1 MHFKSTFAIEN
12 LATSCAGV
20 GEAAEEMSTFNVVP
34 HIGSPTVGEDL
45 ADGAEILVGLGVL
58 QEELV
63 QVRGVPDP
71 REVHTCAATTFMR
84 PLPLRRTLP
93 FCTLSKTL
101 PFCTGLFVIFNSW
114 TSVYVRS

>member
-1 MHFKSTFAIEN
+1 MYFKSTFAIEN
-12 LATSCAGV
+12 LATSRAGV
-20 GEAAEEMSTFNVVP
+20 REAAEEMSTFNVVP
-34 HIGSPTVGEDL
+34 HIGSPAVGEHL
-45 ADGAEILVGLGVL
+45 ADGAEILVALRVS

-63 QVRGVPDP
+63 EIRGVPDF
-71 REVHTCAATTFMR
+71 REVNTCAATMFMR

-93 FCTLSKTL
+93 FCTVSKTL

>member
-1 MHFKSTFAIEN
+1 MHFKGTFAIED
-12 LATSCAGV
+12 LATSRAGV
-20 GEAAEEMSTFNVVP
+20 REAAEEMSTFNVVP
-34 HIGSPTVGEDL
+34 HIGSPAMGEDL
-45 ADGAEILVGLGVL
+45 TDGAEVLVAFGVS

-63 QVRGVPDP
+63 QIRGVLDL
-71 REVHTCAATTFMR
+71 REVRTCAATTFMR

-93 FCTLSKTL
+93 YCTLSKTL

>member
-1 MHFKSTFAIEN
+1 MYFKSALAIEN

-20 GEAAEEMSTFNVVP
+20 REAAEEMSTFNVVP
-34 HIGSPTVGEDL
+34 HIGSPAVGEHL
-45 ADGAEILVGLGVL
+45 ADGAEILVALGVS

-63 QVRGVPDP
+63 QVCGVPDP
-71 REVHTCAATTFMR
+71 REVRTCAATMFMR
-84 PLPLRRTLP
+84 PHPLRRTLP
-93 FCTLSKTL
+93 FCTLSMTL

>member
-1 MHFKSTFAIEN
+1 MHFKGTFAIEN

-34 HIGSPTVGEDL
+34 HIGSPAVGEDL
-45 ADGAEILVGLGVL
+45 ADGAEILVALGVP

-63 QVRGVPDP
+63 QIRGILDR
-71 REVHTCAATTFMR
+71 REVHTWAATTFMR
-84 PLPLRRTLP
+84 PLP

>member
-1 MHFKSTFAIEN
+1 MYFKGTFAIEN

-34 HIGSPTVGEDL
+34 HIGSPAVGEDL

-63 QVRGVPDP
+63 QVRGIPDR
-71 REVHTCAATTFMR
+71 REVHTLCSHNIHAATSF
-84 PLPLRRTLP
+84 
-93 FCTLSKTL
+93 KK
-101 PFCTGLFVIFNSW
+101 NSSFLYFKQDPAFLYW
-114 TSVYVRS
+114 FICHFQ